1 MKSQTPSNKNRNVLT
16 KSLVFT
22 ANYNSFKKK
31 GDFDFFA
38 EVQAGRITKIHEYFQ
53 SHKDEIP
60 LLVNSQD
67 NSLKTALFY
76 AM

>member
-1 MKSQTPSNKNRNVLT
+1 MKSTEHRNKTQNMLT
-16 KSLVFT
+16 KSLKFT
-22 ANYNSFKKK
+22 ADYSSKER

-38 EVQAGRITKIHEYFQ
+38 EVRLGRITKIHQYFQ
-53 SHKDEIP
+53 SHKDEFP
-60 LLVNSQD
+60 LFINSQD